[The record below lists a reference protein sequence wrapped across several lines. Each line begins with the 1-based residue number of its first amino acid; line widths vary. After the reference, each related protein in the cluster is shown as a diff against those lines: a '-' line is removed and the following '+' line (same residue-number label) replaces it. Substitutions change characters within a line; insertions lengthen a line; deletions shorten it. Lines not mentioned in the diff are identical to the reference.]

1 MSAVTIRGGSP
12 LPVSLANHQALLD
25 RLVPVT
31 YSVVAGPPG
40 SPETITMLEDL
51 GRIRKDQKSCPA

>member
-1 MSAVTIRGGSP
+1 MTAVTIRGGSP

-25 RLVPVT
+25 RLVPIT

-40 SPETITMLEDL
+40 CPETMTMLEDL
-51 GRIRKDQKSCPA
+51 ERLKKGTTKCPA